1 MKVQRCQRTPF
12 QVMLHD
18 CELATWADV
27 RVQFRLVVNV
37 YEPHLPSL
45 DDGEPAGRCCSQRPA
60 VGSQDAPERGGVAEV
75 PFVGERHKLVLST
88 SIRGGYPVVARS
100 CSWCPQ
106 RRNLEVRPRVVPG
119 FRGAITCRRRPNND
133 PLSTVEN

>member
-45 DDGEPAGRCCSQRPA
+45 DDGEPA
-60 VGSQDAPERGGVAEV
+60 
-75 PFVGERHKLVLST
+75 
-88 SIRGGYPVVARS
+88 ARS
-100 CSWCPQ
+100 ARQ
-106 RRNLEVRPRVVPG
+106 
-119 FRGAITCRRRPNND
+119 
-133 PLSTVEN
+133 

>member
-45 DDGEPAGRCCSQRPA
+45 DDGEPAG
-60 VGSQDAPERGGVAEV
+60 GGGGPEVCHAEM
-75 PFVGERHKLVLST
+75 F
-88 SIRGGYPVVARS
+88 
-100 CSWCPQ
+100 
-106 RRNLEVRPRVVPG
+106 
-119 FRGAITCRRRPNND
+119 
-133 PLSTVEN
+133 

>member
-45 DDGEPAGRCCSQRPA
+45 DDGEPAGRS
-60 VGSQDAPERGGVAEV
+60 
-75 PFVGERHKLVLST
+75 
-88 SIRGGYPVVARS
+88 ARS
-100 CSWCPQ
+100 ARQ
-106 RRNLEVRPRVVPG
+106 
-119 FRGAITCRRRPNND
+119 
-133 PLSTVEN
+133 

>member
-18 CELATWADV
+18 CELASWADV
-27 RVQFRLVVNV
+27 RVQFRLVVNA

-45 DDGEPAGRCCSQRPA
+45 DDGEP
-60 VGSQDAPERGGVAEV
+60 GSQDAPERGGVAEV

-106 RRNLEVRPRVVPG
+106 RRNLEVRPDPGHVV
-119 FRGAITCRRRPNND
+119 ATK
-133 PLSTVEN
+133 